1 MARQGWFFVSF
12 LCLMFSVFPAVAFNP
27 PEDACGAVKLRIV
40 GPDKL
45 ESALDPFPV
54 ELVLENSGETA
65 VSGRVRLYGIDGW
78 AAAPAE
84 AQPFSAAPGES
95 ARLSFTVTPAPDSH
109 NAMYPL
115 HAVAELEPP
124 VGDCTALH
132 AVLITEMQ
140 RPDPPRP
147 ARGEAWRAWPVQDG
161 VAKALLRYPA
171 RRVVWQV
178 FGKEPQTSGASWG
191 GGDPVTGASA
201 DFDTPRALP
210 DQRAALAMH
219 PCWRGGAGTVMA
231 EFALALPE
239 TPLRLTFAN
248 AMRETT
254 PPEPPSDGVTF
265 RVRVAPFDAP
275 EGAFGEV
282 VYEGHTDAKTWQD
295 GEADLSRWAGKAV
308 RLQLESH
315 PGPKNDTTCDLS
327 LWGEP
332 MLVPVNAAAAS
343 MADPKDSVNIGYGI
357 DVTPGRRGLLDAKI
371 QLEGSVGTLDL
382 PLQMTPDER
391 GLLDISSLLK
401 DRVLVWKGLHVKVLG
416 DDLGDGAGPTEL
428 LEVVSEFVPEEQSPH
443 KRKTL
448 RCRHKMRHGE
458 TNYDLIIELF
468 AHEHDSNTP
477 QIRFSLENTP
487 PPSPWVDVH
496 IEDAFLGE
504 LNRIPTRVYAGAGN
518 VLCEPEDFSLGFDGH
533 QLATSLIGFDFENA
547 PSLLMGVDAPPTR
560 LEFSRGPKRFTLHT
574 AGNHT
579 LTLIPCQN
587 VWESVYKWPTCIDRR
602 RAAPGVER
610 LRGRM
615 AIDLW
620 GGRYAESAEALE
632 KTFRYLGW
640 VAEAG
645 MPMPLVVWHNWQ
657 RHGYDYRLPDI
668 FPPNP
673 DYGTGEEFKQ
683 LAATCKDNG
692 AIFAPHDNYIDFYP
706 DAEGF
711 SYKNISFSSSGDPVR
726 GWLNEYRGAQAYR
739 WATDGFWPSMEK
751 NLGLIRDFCQPNGYF
766 VDVWSSIGPYDSW
779 TRDGKYQSHAHTR
792 DAWGRAFTQIRESL
806 GGAVTISESGHDQLI
821 GQLDGSQCN
830 HLRVDPDP
838 PRDAQWMTWRIRCAD
853 SERIPWFDAVNHRRF
868 VLHGAGYESRYRAG
882 LDARLHGIY
891 SDDYITTEVMTGRP
905 PMVSEAFNRDVVRKG
920 WLFAPMNIL
929 DLPKHGDFVWIDWVK
944 FDGDNPHRQHIRWKA
959 QHRKHLSGITWNVW
973 VNRGEE
979 DWVIPRPASLKE
991 WETSETVT
999 LPQYGFLLAIIPYP
1013 HDPIMAAAGITR
1025 KDGIIVEWSLYK
1037 EGETS
1042 LRYVNARPMP
1052 HDDNPVTVKAVA
1064 VEPGENRS
1072 VAVGLAWNCVKALE
1086 RDWRPFVHFID
1097 GDGNIAFQADHG
1109 FAVPTTQWSGPVES
1123 RGVAHIPADAPAGAK
1138 YEVYAGL
1145 WEPGHGRR
1153 KLDVVS
1159 DDQYRALLGTVTVT
1173 EEGIDWE
1180 AATEQPDPL
1189 LARMNPEG
1197 KMMDMLGMRTNG
1209 AALAFTLGNGKRGVA
1224 ALPQGGPFQLEC
1236 DGDWEGRW
1244 LKHGE
1249 DGNAEAMDIPRTGER
1264 TAFDFQAGTVG
1275 YFSGKPWD

>member
-1 MARQGWFFVSF
+1 MARQGWCFVF
-12 LCLMFSVFPAVAFNP
+12 LLCLVSSVFPVAAFNP

-45 ESALDPFPV
+45 ESVLDPFPV

-65 VSGRVRLYGIDGW
+65 ASGRVRLYGIDGW
-78 AAAPAE
+78 SAAPAE

-95 ARLSFTVTPAPDSH
+95 ARLSFTVTPAPDSY
-109 NAMYPL
+109 NALYPI
-115 HAVAELEPP
+115 HAEAVLESG

-147 ARGEAWRAWPVQDG
+147 ARREAWRAWPVEDG

-178 FGKEPQTSGASWG
+178 FGKEPQTSGANWG

-295 GEADLSRWAGKAV
+295 GEADLSHWAGRAV

-315 PGPKNDTTCDLS
+315 PGPKNETTCDLS
-327 LWGEP
+327 YWGEP
-332 MLVPVNAAAAS
+332 MLVPVSAAVVAGAVS
-343 MADPKDSVNIGYGI
+343 GEYIDIGDYGPSLKI
-357 DVTPGRRGLLDAKI
+357 KPGERGLLDASMWSGG
-371 QLEGSVGTLDL
+371 LE
-382 PLQMTPDER
+382 
-391 GLLDISSLLK
+391 
-401 DRVLVWKGLHVKVLG
+401 WKGLHVKVLG
-416 DDLGDGAGPTEL
+416 DDLGDDAGPTEL
-428 LEVVSEFVPEEQSPH
+428 LGVVPDFASKGNNQNLT
-443 KRKTL
+443 KTL
-448 RCRHKMRHGE
+448 RYRHKMRHGE
-458 TNYDLIIELF
+458 TTYDLIIEF
-468 AHEHDSNTP
+468 STVRGSYTP

-487 PPSPWVDVH
+487 PPSPWFDVH

-533 QLATSLIGFDFENA
+533 QLATSFVGFDFENA
-547 PSLLMGVDAPPTR
+547 SSLVMAVDAPPTR

-579 LTLIPCQN
+579 LYLIPCQN
-587 VWESVYKWPTCIDRR
+587 VWEGVRDWALHVDRR
-602 RAAPGVER
+602 PAAPGVEA

-620 GGRYAESAEALE
+620 GGRYAESAAALE

-657 RHGYDYRLPDI
+657 HHGYDYRLPDI

-673 DYGTGEEFKQ
+673 DYGTGEEFKR

-692 AIFAPHDNYIDFYP
+692 AIFAPHDNYIDLYP

-711 SYKNISFSSSGDPVR
+711 SYKNISFWPSGDPVR

-739 WATDGFWPSMEK
+739 WATDGFWSSMEK

-779 TRDGKYQSHAHTR
+779 TRDGKYQSHAYTR

-838 PRDAQWMTWRIRCAD
+838 PRDAQGMTWRIRCAD
-853 SERIPWFDAVNHRRF
+853 SERIPWFDAVNQHRF

-929 DLPKHGDFVWIDWVK
+929 AVRSREGAFIRRLR
-944 FDGDNPHRQHIRWKA
+944 FDGDNPHRQHIEWFSEIKRPFSKA
-959 QHRKHLSGITWNVW
+959 TTNWDVW

-979 DWVIPRPASLKE
+979 DWVIPRPASLE
-991 WETSETVT
+991 QWETSETIT
-999 LPQYGFLLAIIPYP
+999 LPQYGFLLAITTYP
-1013 HDPIMAAAGITR
+1013 HDPITAAAGITR
-1025 KDGIIVEWSLYK
+1025 KDGVIVEWSLYK
-1037 EGETS
+1037 EGKTS

-1052 HDDNPVTVKAVA
+1052 HDDNPVTVKAA
-1064 VEPGENRS
+1064 SVEPGENRS
-1072 VAVGLAWNCVKALE
+1072 VAVDLAWNCVKPLE

-1097 GDGNIAFQADHG
+1097 GEGNIAFQADHG

-1123 RGVAHIPADAPAGAK
+1123 RGVAHIPAETPAGARFA
-1138 YEVYAGL
+1138 VYAGL

-1153 KLDVVS
+1153 KLAVS
-1159 DDQYRALLGTVTVT
+1159 GDDPLRALLGTVTVT
-1173 EEGIDWE
+1173 GDGFDWE
-1180 AATEQPDPL
+1180 AATEQPNPL

-1209 AALAFTLGNGKRGVA
+1209 AVLAFTLGKGKRGVA

-1236 DGDWEGRW
+1236 DWEWQGRW
-1244 LKHGE
+1244 FRQDGE
-1249 DGNAEAMDIPRTGER
+1249 GNAEGMDIPRTGER
-1264 TAFDFQAGTVG
+1264 TVFDFQAGTVG
-1275 YFSGKPWD
+1275 YFSGKP